1 MVTWAFADHPGS
13 FPVGVKKVVRNRLIV
28 LEWEAGEGGYDTRV
42 EMTFEPLDAGSTL
55 VRIAESGWR
64 ETPMGLESS
73 YNNCNGWMQ
82 MACCLKV
89 YVESGSNLR
98 ELFF

>member
-1 MVTWAFADHPGS
+1 MTWAFADHPGS
-13 FPVGVKKVVRNRLIV
+13 FPVQVTKVLRNRLIV
-28 LEWEAGEGGYDTRV
+28 LEWEAGDGEYTTRV

-64 ETPMGLESS
+64 ETQKGLDSS
-73 YNNCNGWMQ
+73 YNNCQGWMQ

-89 YVESGSNLR
+89 YLETGTNLR
-98 ELFF
+98 DFSF